1 MNYIF
6 VKLYS
11 VIDLPKGDVFSGN
24 DLYAKVKCGNRVK
37 ITTITKNVNEDNYQ
51 WDDECFIFR
60 NDYRGKTYDLES
72 NKMVDI
78 GRGAVGGERGAV
90 EGERGAVG
98 GERGAV
104 GAVGS
109 CPLPLI
115 QISLFDNDGLKDDLL
130 VSDSFEIPDDG
141 IKLYHGEKITAYIG
155 NIRILSKKRLNLF
168 LTSITEQMDFFRK
181 QTLDV
186 VFTQKKMLFGLGGDV
201 GRVDD
206 VGQVGQG
213 ESEDE

>member
-1 MNYIF
+1 MDYIF

-11 VIDLPKGDVFSGN
+11 VVDLPKGDVFSGN
-24 DLYAKVKCGNRVK
+24 DLYAKVKCGNRIK

-72 NKMVDI
+72 NKMVDM
-78 GRGAVGGERGAV
+78 GT
-90 EGERGAVG
+90 
-98 GERGAV
+98 

-155 NIRILSKKRLNLF
+155 NVRILSKKRLNLF

-186 VFTQKKMLFGLGGDV
+186 VFTQKKRLFGLG
-201 GRVDD
+201 DD
-206 VGQVGQG
+206 VEGEDEE

>member
-1 MNYIF
+1 MDYIF

-11 VIDLPKGDVFSGN
+11 VVDLPKGDVFSGN

-37 ITTITKNVNEDNYQ
+37 ITNIVKNVNEDNYQ

-72 NKMVDI
+72 NKMVDM
-78 GRGAVGGERGAV
+78 GRGLVDGRGGQ
-90 EGERGAVG
+90 
-98 GERGAV
+98 RGAV

-186 VFTQKKMLFGLGGDV
+186 VFTQKKRLFGLG
-201 GRVDD
+201 DD
-206 VGQVGQG
+206 EE

>member
-1 MNYIF
+1 MDYIF

-11 VIDLPKGDVFSGN
+11 VVDLPKGDSNSGN

-37 ITTITKNVNEDNYQ
+37 ITNIVKNIDEDNYQ
-51 WDDECFIFR
+51 WDDESFIFR

-78 GRGAVGGERGAV
+78 GTGAV
-90 EGERGAVG
+90 GAVG

-186 VFTQKKMLFGLGGDV
+186 VFTQKKRLFGLG
-201 GRVDD
+201 DD
-206 VGQVGQG
+206 VEG
-213 ESEDE
+213 EDEEGVDEEEDE

>member
-1 MNYIF
+1 MDYIF

-11 VIDLPKGDVFSGN
+11 VVDLPKGDSNSGN
-24 DLYAKVKCGNRVK
+24 DLYAKVKCGSRVK
-37 ITTITKNVNEDNYQ
+37 ITNIVKNVDEDNYQ

-78 GRGAVGGERGAV
+78 GT
-90 EGERGAVG
+90 
-98 GERGAV
+98 GAV

-186 VFTQKKMLFGLGGDV
+186 VFTQKKRLFGLG
-201 GRVDD
+201 DD
-206 VGQVGQG
+206 VDG
-213 ESEDE
+213 EDEEDSEEEDE

>member
-1 MNYIF
+1 MDYIF

-11 VIDLPKGDVFSGN
+11 VVDLPKGDIFSGN

-78 GRGAVGGERGAV
+78 GRGSVDGRD
-90 EGERGAVG
+90 G

-186 VFTQKKMLFGLGGDV
+186 VFTQKKRLFGLG
-201 GRVDD
+201 DD
-206 VGQVGQG
+206 VGGVD
-213 ESEDE
+213 EEEDE

>member
-1 MNYIF
+1 MDYIF

-11 VIDLPKGDVFSGN
+11 VVDLPKGDSNSGN
-24 DLYAKVKCGNRVK
+24 DLYAKVKCGSRVK
-37 ITTITKNVNEDNYQ
+37 ITNIVKNVDEDSYQ

-78 GRGAVGGERGAV
+78 GT
-90 EGERGAVG
+90 
-98 GERGAV
+98 GAV

-109 CPLPLI
+109 SPLPLI

-141 IKLYHGEKITAYIG
+141 IKLYHGEKITAYVG

-186 VFTQKKMLFGLGGDV
+186 VFTQKKRLFGLG
-201 GRVDD
+201 DD
-206 VGQVGQG
+206 VEGVD
-213 ESEDE
+213 EEEEEDE